1 MLQRISLKLRSILLD
16 QTLVRLPQT
25 IYQAQPIPLPPC
37 EIQTCW
43 NPAEAMH
50 GEPPH
55 LYLITPN
62 PTVTQVLSDHPGLPS
77 AGILLGRFTE
87 NPSSTCCVLLVIS
100 PHPCPHPRSLL
111 LGYKSPL
118 LQVVLWELKL
128 VLCWSLS
135 SPIAGII
142 GIKNS
147 LHRFNFCLL
156 LVPLNYTYTH
166 IYIHKDTHICN
177 II

>member
-1 MLQRISLKLRSILLD
+1 MLRRISLKLISILLD
-16 QTLVRLPQT
+16 QTLVRLLQT
-25 IYQAQPIPLPPC
+25 ISPAQPIPLPPC

-50 GEPPH
+50 GEPPN

-62 PTVTQVLSDHPGLPS
+62 PTVAQVLSDHPGLPS

-87 NPSSTCCVLLVIS
+87 DPSSTCCVLLVIFPPIHVCIPTACS
-100 PHPCPHPRSLL
+100 LAINPLSFRLYYENRS
-111 LGYKSPL
+111 
-118 LQVVLWELKL
+118 
-128 VLCWSLS
+128 CCLS
-135 SPIAGII
+135 FLIAGIT

-147 LHRFNFCLL
+147 LHCFNFCLL

-166 IYIHKDTHICN
+166 TYIHKDTHICN
-177 II
+177 IA